1 MKTGYK
7 VSDAMTE
14 NPIFMGPDDNIVD
27 CAKKMREYKVGAL
40 IVKEG
45 EKVAGICTEQDLV
58 YKLIAENKH
67 PEKVL
72 MKDVMCNNVRTI
84 SANMDIF
91 EAIMKMRD
99 LNVRRL
105 PVVGESGEL
114 VGLLTSKDVL
124 KIEPQLFDML
134 VDKIDVRE
142 EERKP
147 VKVQNADEEVDD
159 IIHHD

>member
-1 MKTGYK
+1 
-7 VSDAMTE
+7 MTQE
-14 NPIFMGPDDNIVD
+14 PIVVGPTDSVVD
-27 CAKKMREYKVGAL
+27 CAKNMKEHKVGAL
-40 IVKEG
+40 LVKEG
-45 EKVAGICTEQDLV
+45 EKVVGICTEQDLV
-58 YKLIAENKH
+58 YKLVAENKH
-67 PEKVL
+67 PEKILV
-72 MKDVMCNNVRTI
+72 KDVMCNAVRTI
-84 SANMDIF
+84 SADMDIF
-91 EAIMKMRD
+91 EAIMKMRN

-147 VKVQNADEEVDD
+147 VKVKGADEEVDD
-159 IIHHD
+159 IINHD